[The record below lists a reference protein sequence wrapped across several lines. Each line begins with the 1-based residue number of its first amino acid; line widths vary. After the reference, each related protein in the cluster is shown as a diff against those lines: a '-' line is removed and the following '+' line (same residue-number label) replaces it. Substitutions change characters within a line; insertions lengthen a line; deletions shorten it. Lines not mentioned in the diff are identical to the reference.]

1 MKLIAEYNDSNLQ
14 SYITEDKKGNKSH
27 VIEGVFMQAD
37 SKNRNGRIYE
47 KKILEAAVD
56 KYIKEQVST
65 GRAVGELNHP
75 EGPTVNLDKV
85 SHKITELKWDGSNV
99 IGKASILKTPM
110 GQIVEGL
117 LEGGVKLGVSSRG
130 MGSLVQKN
138 GTSYVGKDF
147 MLATVDIVQDP
158 SAPEA
163 FVNGIMEGVEW
174 VWDNGILKARDIE
187 IIETEIKT
195 AKNTVSSDVE
205 IRAFKNFLSK
215 LVNSK

>member
-14 SYITEDKKGNKSH
+14 SYITEDKKGNKNH

-195 AKNTVSSDVE
+195 AKNTASSDVE

>member
-14 SYITEDKKGNKSH
+14 SYITEDKKGNKNH

-47 KKILEAAVD
+47 KKILEAAVE

-174 VWDNGILKARDIE
+174 VWDNGILKAQDIE

-195 AKNTVSSDVE
+195 AKNTISPDIE

>member
-14 SYITEDKKGNKSH
+14 SYITEDKKGNKNH

-47 KKILEAAVD
+47 KKILEAAVE

-174 VWDNGILKARDIE
+174 VWDNGILKAQDIE

-195 AKNTVSSDVE
+195 AKNTISSDIE

>member
-14 SYITEDKKGNKSH
+14 SYITEDKKGNKNH